1 MQSYTFVGLPE
12 YTSLNNHNSPVM
24 ISLNAVIEVDKE
36 SKTPVYLQIANKI
49 ILQIK
54 KGILKP
60 GSKLPGTRDLAKTL
74 LVHRKTIVAAL
85 DELDAQ
91 GWIEIIPSSGT
102 YIKESMPEVRGK
114 KLRSRD
120 GLPIQFA
127 KQTGFPLIKN
137 KFLPPPHR
145 VKPYYLEI
153 NEGYPD
159 VRIAPVE
166 ALSRAYRDL
175 LKKEYYKKHL
185 SYAGTHG
192 NIDLR
197 KALCEHLTETRGI
210 RASEENILVTRGSMM
225 ALYLAIH
232 TIIKPYDAVV
242 VGETSYYSAT
252 AMFKNI
258 GAKVITVPVDENG
271 MVTIDVEKICKRQKI
286 RAVYLTPHHH
296 NPTTVTLK
304 AERRMH
310 LLSLAE
316 EHKFAVLEDDYD
328 FDYHYDSNPVL
339 PLASADTHGMVIY
352 MGSLS
357 KSLAPAFR
365 VGFVVAPENLIE
377 EMARLRRVIDLQGDT
392 VLEKAIAE
400 LFTDGE
406 IQRHQKKATKIYHAR
421 RDYFCTLLK
430 HRLGDVINF
439 QVPSGGMA
447 IWSQF
452 DKRYHLPEIARKT
465 REKELYLSSGR
476 FFNPEG
482 KNLNATRMG
491 FASLDFDEMEEAL
504 DILEKVVRS

>member
-1 MQSYTFVGLPE
+1 
-12 YTSLNNHNSPVM
+12 M
-24 ISLNAVIEVDKE
+24 IPLSAVIEIDKE
-36 SKTPVYLQIANKI
+36 CKTPVYLQIANKMI
-49 ILQIK
+49 VQIK

-60 GSKLPGTRDLAKTL
+60 GSKLPGTRELSKML
-74 LVHRKTIVAAL
+74 QVHRKTIVASL

-91 GWIEIIPSSGT
+91 GWIEIIPYSGT

-114 KLRSRD
+114 KLVSRD
-120 GLPIQFA
+120 GQPIHFPN
-127 KQTGFPLIKN
+127 QTGFTVAKN
-137 KFLPPPHR
+137 KFLPQPHR

-166 ALSRAYRDL
+166 ALSRIYRDL

-192 NIDLR
+192 NSDLR
-197 KALCEHLTETRGI
+197 RALCDHLRETRGI
-210 RASEENILVTRGSMM
+210 QAAEENILVTRGSMM
-225 ALYLAIH
+225 ALYLAFH
-232 TIIKPYDAVV
+232 TIVKPGDAIV
-242 VGETSYYSAT
+242 VGETNYYSAT

-258 GAKVITVPVDENG
+258 GAKLITVPVDENG
-271 MVTIDVEKICKRQKI
+271 MVVDALEKVCKRTKI
-286 RAVYLTPHHH
+286 RAVFLTPHHH

-304 AERRMH
+304 AERRMQ
-310 LLSLAE
+310 LLCLAE
-316 EHKFAVLEDDYD
+316 EHKFAILEDDYD
-328 FDYHYDSNPVL
+328 FDYHYDSGPVL
-339 PLASADTHGMVIY
+339 PLASADTHGMVVY

-365 VGFVVAPENLIE
+365 VGFVIAPENLIE

-400 LFTDGE
+400 LFLDGE

-421 RDYFCTLLK
+421 RDYFAALLK
-430 HRLGDVINF
+430 HRFGDIINF

-447 IWSQF
+447 IWTQF
-452 DKRYHLPEIARKT
+452 DKRYNLQEIAMEV
-465 REKELYLSSGR
+465 REKELFLSSGR
-476 FFNPEG
+476 YFNPEG

-491 FASLDFDEMEEAL
+491 FASLTFDEMEEAV